1 MAKRKRKANH
11 VPLIVEPHPD
21 DYNGYPFI
29 TLIQYRDN
37 HELTVIDNA
46 NEKNI
51 TAFVLDRCGPEG
63 LNEEYVISLIAEW
76 YNKGP
81 TNYPLSFEFSR
92 LGISGM
98 MSSILRTYNIDFVT
112 RVIGPLP
119 QFNMTENRS
128 VRRRRRKQ
136 VPSGVEIHNF
146 VSF

>member
-1 MAKRKRKANH
+1 MAKRKRKSNH
-11 VPLIVEPHPD
+11 VPLIVEPHPV

-37 HELTVIDNA
+37 HELTVVDNA
-46 NEKNI
+46 NEKSI
-51 TAFVLDRCGPEG
+51 SAFVLDRCGPEG

-76 YNKGP
+76 YEGGTKHC
-81 TNYPLSFEFSR
+81 PLSFEFSK
-92 LGISGM
+92 LGISGT

-136 VPSGVEIHNF
+136 VPTGVEIHNF

>member
-1 MAKRKRKANH
+1 MAKRKRKSNH

-51 TAFVLDRCGPEG
+51 TAFVLDRCSPEG
-63 LNEEYVISLIAEW
+63 LNEETVISIIAEW
-76 YNKGP
+76 YDKGP
-81 TNYPLSFEFSR
+81 VNHPLSFEFSK

-119 QFNMTENRS
+119 QFNMTENKT

-136 VPSGVEIHNF
+136 LPSGIKLHNF

>member
-51 TAFVLDRCGPEG
+51 SAFVLDRCGPEG
-63 LNEEYVISLIAEW
+63 LNEEHVISIIAEW
-76 YNKGP
+76 YDRGP
-81 TNYPLSFEFSR
+81 TSCPLSFEFSK
-92 LGISGM
+92 LGISGL

-136 VPSGVEIHNF
+136 VPSGVAIHNF